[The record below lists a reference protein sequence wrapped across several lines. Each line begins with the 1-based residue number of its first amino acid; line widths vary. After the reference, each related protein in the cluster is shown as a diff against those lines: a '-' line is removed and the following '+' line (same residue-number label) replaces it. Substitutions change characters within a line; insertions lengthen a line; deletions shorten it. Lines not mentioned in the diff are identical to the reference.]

1 MQFEEQTTQSLIG
14 VLGGDLIE
22 GQTFTVFGENV
33 KGTVQQQFGRYS
45 DSSAHPI
52 YHNPTSDV
60 DKALV
65 ILVINR

>member
-22 GQTFTVFGENV
+22 GQTFTVFGETV

-45 DSSAHPI
+45 DSYAHPI
-52 YHNPTSDV
+52 YHDPT
-60 DKALV
+60 
-65 ILVINR
+65 

>member
-22 GQTFTVFGENV
+22 GQTFTVFGETV

-52 YHNPTSDV
+52 YHNPV
-60 DKALV
+60 
-65 ILVINR
+65 